1 MYSSEQI
8 LSAAR
13 TLRPRLDELLG
24 TDAETVISQ
33 LDKLLA
39 QAEAG
44 QEVDNDIMELLT
56 EYEPTRNELKAL
68 LDGEPKGERS
78 YTPLPGD
85 LSKPVAT
92 SEYVCPNQGG
102 CTCGKYPKGWVRFSI
117 DESIPICP
125 EQNKSLIN
133 SY

>member
-1 MYSSEQI
+1 MYEIEDI

-44 QEVDNDIMELLT
+44 QAVEDDMMELLT
-56 EYEPTRNELKAL
+56 KYEPTRNELNAL
-68 LDGEPKGERS
+68 LDGEQKGEKS
-78 YTPLPGD
+78 YAPLPGD
-85 LSKPVAT
+85 SSKPVAT
-92 SEYVCPNQGG
+92 SEYVCPNEGG
-102 CTCGKYPKGWVRFSI
+102 CTCGDYPTGWDRLSI
-117 DESIPICP
+117 DEPIPICP
-125 EQNKSLIN
+125 KRNQPLIIN
-133 SY
+133 